1 MKLLEEESDNSDPPS
16 EDININSMSIKKTSD
31 LSLPKRKGKEN
42 SNLDFP
48 LEL

>member
-16 EDININSMSIKKTSD
+16 EDVNINSTSIEETSD
-31 LSLPKRKGKEN
+31 LSPPKRKGKEN
-42 SNLDFP
+42 PNLDFS